1 MKEKELYRGKYDLP
15 ETEWL
20 VDNIRWEVVY
30 DVVENGKPITKRVLL
45 HPNQHNLA
53 RVDEPCTFHIK
64 SVPNL
69 HNGGEW
75 EDMAI
80 IETTDLKIN
89 THLME
94 QILNKSG
101 LQPISWKNP
110 ADGVSVKVEDVLKLT
125 QEMIETIRNPENKYT
140 DEEVHEIVQQT
151 LTRLINENGTK

>member
-20 VDNIRWEVVY
+20 VDNIKWEVVY
-30 DVVENGKPITKRVLL
+30 DVVENGKPITKRVML

-80 IETTDLKIN
+80 VETTELKIN
-89 THLME
+89 SHLME
-94 QILNKSG
+94 QILNKPRLEDMGYPSLYDFVEKELNKD
-101 LQPISWKNP
+101 LQKLLDDLDKTVKNP
-110 ADGVSVKVEDVLKLT
+110 K
-125 QEMIETIRNPENKYT
+125 IEHTE
-140 DEEVHEIVQQT
+140 EEVKLILNET
-151 LTRLINENGTK
+151 LNRLRNGNK